1 MKCEDCLF
9 YYDDYI
15 DEELNASEVSEI
27 SEHLAACPSCS
38 FSYREFGREEE
49 IFKHHLLKAE
59 ATPALWKNL
68 QSAIENEKIVPITS
82 STTTISGKFKE
93 VFGNFNLIFSPRGM
107 ALSGLA
113 VVVACAII
121 FLLVSH
127 KNNPV
132 EYAGLDPEISPASQ
146 LTESISN
153 QPSLKVGTEKGIS
166 QAERNQPFSTTTA
179 KQFKATR
186 IKRSIERIT
195 PVPKRTERKKTETVA
210 ARHESSKEL
219 LPGEQK
225 YLEIIAGL
233 TEEVKSIEPMMPKVL
248 SEEYQRNLSAVDKAI
263 EETRKSARRHPKNQ
277 DVMNFVTTA
286 YQGKIALLSEAA
298 RR

>member
-27 SEHLAACPSCS
+27 SEHLAACRSCS

-49 IFKHHLLKAE
+49 IFERHLLKAQ

-82 STTTISGKFKE
+82 STTTICGKFKE

-121 FLLVSH
+121 FL
-127 KNNPV
+127 
-132 EYAGLDPEISPASQ
+132 
-146 LTESISN
+146 
-153 QPSLKVGTEKGIS
+153 
-166 QAERNQPFSTTTA
+166 
-179 KQFKATR
+179 
-186 IKRSIERIT
+186 
-195 PVPKRTERKKTETVA
+195 
-210 ARHESSKEL
+210 
-219 LPGEQK
+219 
-225 YLEIIAGL
+225 
-233 TEEVKSIEPMMPKVL
+233 
-248 SEEYQRNLSAVDKAI
+248 
-263 EETRKSARRHPKNQ
+263 
-277 DVMNFVTTA
+277 
-286 YQGKIALLSEAA
+286 
-298 RR
+298 